1 MSKPKIF
8 VAIAGAAGFVSGY
21 FICRAVNKRRNK
33 CLGELHIFKVTPN
46 QPEEI
51 YSEFYIPI
59 TDLGK
64 RRTIVLKV
72 KKGV

>member
-1 MSKPKIF
+1 MKRKIF
-8 VAIAGAAGFVSGY
+8 IAVVGAAGFASGY
-21 FICRAVNKRRNK
+21 FVCKAVNKRRNK
-33 CLGELHIFKVTPN
+33 CLGELHIFRVTQN

-59 TDLGK
+59 AEIGK

-72 KKGV
+72 KKGA